1 MFKRNIYDKLLEWK
15 KVSNGKT
22 ALLVEGA
29 RRIGK
34 STIVEEFAKNEYKSY
49 IKIDFGDTKNSYN
62 KSVKKVFEDSESL
75 DEFFSLLQLV
85 TEIKLYP
92 RESLIIFDE
101 IQKNINA
108 REMIKHLVA
117 DGR

>member
-1 MFKRNIYDKLLEWK
+1 MFKRNIYNKILKWK
-15 KVSNGKT
+15 QVSNGKT

-34 STIVEEFAKNEYKSY
+34 STIVEEFAKNEYKTY
-49 IKIDFGDTKNSYN
+49 IKIDLGDTKNSYN
-62 KSVKKVFEDSESL
+62 KSVKKVFEESESIE
-75 DEFFSLLQLV
+75 EFFSLLQLV
-85 TEIKLYP
+85 TGIKLYT

-108 REMIKHLVA
+108 R
-117 DGR
+117 